1 MGIAAYNRGT
11 ADIMRQADR
20 ACAEVRN
27 TLDAKAALWADLARA
42 GRILTFRNDGRAVT
56 FGPYQ
61 LADGSREFAAIEH
74 GGRRRECRQHSARA
88 AAQMLVSWV
97 GRLRPVSVS

>member
-11 ADIMRQADR
+11 AAMNRDADA
-20 ACAEVRN
+20 ACREVRN
-27 TLDAKAALWADLARA
+27 TMDAKARLWANLAAA
-42 GRILTFRNDGRAVT
+42 GRILTFRVDGRAVT

-74 GGRRRECRQHSARA
+74 GGRRRECVQRLPWHA
-88 AAQMLVSWV
+88 ACVLVSWV
-97 GRLRPVSVS
+97 GRLRPVSIN